1 MPLNGPSSAARLEDA
16 FNLFNEMSEALAQ
29 SYRELEGQVLRLTE
43 ELAAAR
49 SERLQTL
56 MEKAALANR
65 LQRLLEALP
74 GGVVVLDGAGQVAE
88 CNRGATELLGTAPLH
103 RPWSEVLAEV
113 LAASSDNPHQRRLT
127 NGRYVSF
134 SASSLGEEPGQIILL
149 TDVSEMHALQGLVE
163 QQQRLTAMGEMLAG
177 MAHQIR
183 TPLAA
188 AVLYASHLGGELPE
202 VQRKK
207 FSDKLLERLRHLE
220 RQVNDMLVFAR
231 AGRYAMEKVP
241 VRRLLERAVQAM
253 EAMVKHRRVEFR
265 IVEESICP
273 DIYISEDAFLGAL
286 TNLMANAVEAL
297 GDSGLVTL
305 SISRPE
311 AASLRISV
319 IDNGP
324 GMSEDVCRRVFQP
337 FFTTRSSGTGLGLAV
352 VECVVRAHGGSVSC
366 ESAPGQGAQ
375 FHIDLPLVTEP
386 TPLAAGTTAKGLTVD
401 SGCHESRGN
410 LIPPLPAGE
419 GRGEGNNHGAR
430 DVSWSGAARAP

>member
-56 MEKAALANR
+56 MEKEALANR

-74 GGVVVLDGAGQVAE
+74 GGVVVLDGDGVVAE
-88 CNRGATELLGTAPLH
+88 CNRGAGDLLGTVPLQ
-103 RPWSEVLAEV
+103 RPWREVLTEV
-113 LAASSDNPHQRRLT
+113 LAAGSDNPHQRRLV

-134 SASSLGEEPGQIILL
+134 SASSLGDTPGQIMLL

-202 VQRKK
+202 AQRKK
-207 FSDKLLERLRHLE
+207 FSEKLLERLRHLE

-241 VRRLLERAVQAM
+241 LRRLLERAVQAM
-253 EAMVKHRRVEFR
+253 EAMVKQRRVEFR
-265 IVEESICP
+265 IVEEVACP
-273 DIYISEDAFLGAL
+273 DIYLSEDAFLGAL
-286 TNLMANAVEAL
+286 TNLMTNAVEAI
-297 GDSGLVTL
+297 GDTGVVTL
-305 SISRPE
+305 TISRPE
-311 AASLRISV
+311 AASVRISV
-319 IDNGP
+319 SDDGP
-324 GMSEDVCRRVFQP
+324 GMSAEVCRSVFQP

-352 VECVVRAHGGSVSC
+352 VECVVRAHGGSVRC
-366 ESAPGQGAQ
+366 ESTPGQGAQ

-386 TPLAAGTTAKGLTVD
+386 TPLAAGSTAKSLATG
-401 SGCHESRGN
+401 
-410 LIPPLPAGE
+410 
-419 GRGEGNNHGAR
+419 
-430 DVSWSGAARAP
+430 